1 MGLAEDVKNLPI
13 LYFQSTPAY
22 EALQNAMMQLEK
34 AEEIAYAM
42 QTKNESDELTAIKI
56 GTTLS
61 LAVIEK
67 IIAGKNPKNFS
78 KEDWNDIAEKVTDK
92 AIMMDGQAY
101 TAWVFTLYAEYIDV
115 SVKVRKAVIPAKY
128 AAQIS
133 DLSQRLRDLTEE
145 FKQGKLKEVDYVDH
159 CLWIS
164 FEAMIKLI
172 ASFTTGM
179 MAEEFSDF
187 VVSVSDY
194 AIQYARLSMYQKE
207 NALLEAYLRQQGALD
222 AELQQK
228 YEQYIEELEEQTKK
242 FSDLI
247 ENAYSAD
254 FQKRLVNTVNLAKEA
269 GVPDEKILSSIDKID
284 DFFN

>member
-67 IIAGKNPKNFS
+67 IITGKNPKNFS

-92 AIMMDGQAY
+92 AIMVDGQAY
-101 TAWVFTLYAEYIDV
+101 TAWVFNLYAEYIDA

-133 DLSQRLRDLTEE
+133 GLSQKLRDLTEE
-145 FKQGKLKEVDYVDH
+145 LQQGKLKEVDYVDQ

-228 YEQYIEELEEQTKK
+228 YEQYVEELEEQTEK

-254 FQKRLVNTVNLAKEA
+254 FQKRLVNTVKLAKEA